1 MRDGEPAVEAGVWV
15 VSDFDSTP
23 GTDAPLFP
31 DDYVASPSSRPFEPL
46 FPDDYVAPPS
56 SRPFEPL
63 FPVDDGPAADWISR
77 AIQGI
82 QRMHRDETERAAV
95 ADRLF

>member
-1 MRDGEPAVEAGVWV
+1 MKPSLKHEITDRP
-15 VSDFDSTP
+15 DFDSTP

-31 DDYVASPSSRPFEPL
+31 DDYVAS
-46 FPDDYVAPPS
+46 PS